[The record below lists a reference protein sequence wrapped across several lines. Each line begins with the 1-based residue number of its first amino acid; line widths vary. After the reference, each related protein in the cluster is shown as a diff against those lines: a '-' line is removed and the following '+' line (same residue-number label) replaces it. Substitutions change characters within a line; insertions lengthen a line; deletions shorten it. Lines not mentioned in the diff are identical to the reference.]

1 LYLIVVYDIE
11 VPRIDKV
18 RALLRRYLF
27 WVQNSVFEGE
37 ASESAYAA
45 MTKELLAIIDQEIDS
60 VIIYRLKSQDSAQ
73 RTVLG
78 IEKAMSDFVV

>member
-1 LYLIVVYDIE
+1 MYLIVVYDIE
-11 VPRIDKV
+11 VPRINKV

-37 ASESAYAA
+37 ASDSAYAA
-45 MTKELLAIIDQEIDS
+45 MIKELLALIDEKIDS
-60 VIIYRLKSQDSAQ
+60 VIIYRLRSQDSAE

-78 IEKAMSDFVV
+78 IEKAMSDFVI